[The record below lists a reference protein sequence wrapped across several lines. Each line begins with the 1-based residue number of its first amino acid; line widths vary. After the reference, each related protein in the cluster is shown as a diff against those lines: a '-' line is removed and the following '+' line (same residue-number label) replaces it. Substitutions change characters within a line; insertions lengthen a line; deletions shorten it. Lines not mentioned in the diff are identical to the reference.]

1 MKLIVLDRLVA
12 LKEHPSHER
21 VMQELVMDILRILAT
36 PALEVRKRR
45 TLRCAHTCKLSSL
58 SETVINT

>member
-21 VMQELVMDILRILAT
+21 VLQELVMDILRILAT
-36 PALEVRKRR
+36 PDLEVNKHNA
-45 TLRCAHTCKLSSL
+45 TA
-58 SETVINT
+58 